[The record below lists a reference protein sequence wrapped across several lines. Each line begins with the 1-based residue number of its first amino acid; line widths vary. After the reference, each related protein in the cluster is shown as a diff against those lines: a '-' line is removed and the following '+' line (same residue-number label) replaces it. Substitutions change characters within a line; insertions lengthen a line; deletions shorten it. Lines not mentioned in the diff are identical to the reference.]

1 MAQYDDDAPPEGY
14 RWQYFG
20 DPSRD
25 QASGRYPVPVET
37 PAGEGSGRPI
47 APHREV
53 AGEVPGTGPS
63 LDQMRFELAQQQPM
77 QDPQSKSLRD
87 TLMNLPLE
95 IRDQAMALG
104 EVGASIFGSM
114 VSPIVGAAAGVGKNL
129 YDYVDKGKIDP
140 AATKDFAN
148 TAAGY
153 ASYVPTIPSAQHIMQ
168 LLGEAPAAIMGT
180 GQGLPPIVSGINPR
194 ALQAP
199 RGTTGALTAGVKR
212 DVKQFD
218 NDVFNAQRGITPG
231 YATLGSEFSDAFV
244 TPRPTVYEMLAG
256 LEPSNVPSTAS
267 AAVKPKGKG
276 TWVQELSTSPLDE
289 NGNLRTALN
298 VPQMLDVNRLP
309 SDSYGILTQYMDA
322 VLADQPATI
331 RAGLFSR
338 AGLSD
343 FKAARAN
350 PDIFKSADEYIG
362 FVNKIIEDKNSKLP
376 DAQKKPLLIMPSAF
390 KDMYA
395 AHNKWLE
402 GPGLKYMMTQM
413 GTGLKNDPLLKD
425 IEERNWSFMG
435 EDLSAES
442 QRNAARARVA
452 AQDVHMLDP
461 NYNPLT
467 GDVGSVTTSSDAGR
481 AYENL
486 TDVLIKS
493 MPKSELGPTRG
504 LDLTKI
510 SAEELLEQYGDKLS
524 NNVRNYIDDFIMKWD
539 RAEDDNDMPKLE
551 ELAKEYVEQLEYL
564 STQPDLMREY
574 GIDAGLTDSAF
585 ARTPEHTP
593 IYNLPEYFG
602 DGPTNPLD
610 VLSQRVLEDLLKGS
624 IDPARISNVSVQRIA
639 NELWKDELARRAKV
653 KESDLDY
660 KNWKIEHKAAMPGDD
675 LSDGSKMVIY
685 DDTVEPDVLMRGL
698 SADTWELDHC
708 VADAC
713 IDATGDYKGRR
724 YVPGMDPRTGKM
736 VPRPEGD
743 DEPIYR
749 YIDSVIQ
756 GESRIASLYDKNND
770 IQATLEL
777 EPGDGPYREMGE
789 DVTQIMGY
797 HDKAVH
803 PAAWPAIVE
812 WLNKNADKI
821 GTVLPSALEHV
832 SPLGL
837 MNIPEGVSPVRK
849 LYPQYKDAGE
859 LVDFRELRDITEALP
874 DADYTID
881 PSALDD
887 LYRFMHDKA
896 LRELDDKFQDL
907 YKPIAGH
914 DIPDSLLFLEAPDFH
929 NIRAILGADSPAYAA
944 FEKLHDQAGD
954 VSIATAF
961 ENQIGRFFRPNDV
974 KAYAAANGID
984 LTPQPID
991 LATANESQLKYRSE
1005 YLNRATEQLNLK
1017 YNNATDGAT
1026 HQAITDDMNMIKY
1039 EQEAIAKRL
1048 QEMTGKD
1055 VLGADRPVATYNSDQ
1070 IAQLR
1075 QAVNQ
1080 YLERGQFD
1088 TLQNYDL
1095 NLMVYP
1101 LLGLDDQNSQLPGN
1115 LHRQLVGMM
1124 LSPLTTIAEFQDMY
1138 TRAGQGALMGSVLD
1152 QDQIANAQ
1160 HILSD
1165 WAIAHGHNIKPSKAV
1180 ANGPAIPDMT
1190 EERGARLRNFWRENA
1205 ENGVINEVPA
1215 DMWDQVM
1222 ALLGDQGPQNKIP
1235 PDQHWFIV
1243 QTLTNERT
1251 TVPQILDLRNQ
1262 VASGDALYSAMTPEQ
1277 TATALNVIDEWTRI
1291 NGIEMPRGRAQ
1302 GGIIRMAE
1310 GGQASKEDIMNLKPQ
1325 PKAQDTSFA
1334 QVDSLLADIGRNQEE
1349 YERIAR
1355 GGSFDRKKFT
1365 PENIYAMRLL
1375 QAANATPD
1383 PARYLE
1389 SLNPYHSSQLQ
1400 FKLNPF
1406 TNVLGY
1412 VDPAEPNKAV
1422 IQRLEQVENTIP
1434 HELTHTLQLGRGAA
1448 VEKGGIDKLIEMSR
1462 SENLARRKT
1471 ALPEEMRKSVF
1482 PSANVN
1488 NAREI
1493 WANINA
1499 RAHLINAAGGDFI
1512 NSPEGR
1518 ALFPTNTEQRDYYT
1532 NAMPSVNSIT
1542 PDTGTFVPNRSNPNE
1557 SYAAKIR
1564 RKLGMADGGA
1574 VFNPQGADYDYQTAR
1589 AYGMGQEDGGH
1600 WGSVARAS
1608 EGERKLHGLPED
1620 SYLMLKGAQ
1629 HPTWGK
1635 AVEAETARGSKI
1647 VKHGD
1652 RYYSV
1657 PHKADGGAVTD
1668 TLDKMVKNPQAST
1681 LLNLD
1686 LPNLIAA
1693 KRQAQSLKRGGKVQF
1708 TNNIDSM
1715 RYALDRH

>member
-1 MAQYDDDAPPEGY
+1 
-14 RWQYFG
+14 
-20 DPSRD
+20 
-25 QASGRYPVPVET
+25 
-37 PAGEGSGRPI
+37 
-47 APHREV
+47 
-53 AGEVPGTGPS
+53 
-63 LDQMRFELAQQQPM
+63 MRFELAQQQPM
-77 QDPQSKSLRD
+77 QNPQLKSLRD

-114 VSPIVGAAAGVGKNL
+114 VSPVVGAAAGVGKNL

-168 LLGEAPAAIMGT
+168 LLGEAPAYFMGT

-212 DVKQFD
+212 DIKQFD

-231 YATLGSEFSDAFV
+231 YPTMGSEFFNEFL

-276 TWVQELSTSPLDE
+276 TWVQELSNSVRDDS
-289 NGNLRTALN
+289 GNPRLEMN
-298 VPQMLDVNRLP
+298 VEQMLDVNRLP
-309 SDSYGILTQYMDA
+309 SDSYGILKQYMDA
-322 VLADQPATI
+322 VLGDQPETI
-331 RAGLFSR
+331 RAGLFAR
-338 AGLSD
+338 AGLRD

-362 FVNKIIEDKNSKLP
+362 FVNRIIEGKNANLP
-376 DAQKKPLLIMPSAF
+376 VADKKPLLTMPSAF

-486 TDVLIKS
+486 TDMLVKS

-510 SAEELLEQYGDKLS
+510 DALELLNEYGDKFP
-524 NNVRNYIDDFIMKWD
+524 NNVKFYLSDFIEKWD
-539 RAEDDNDMPKLE
+539 AAQEANNMPRLE
-551 ELAKEYVEQLEYL
+551 ELAKEYVEQMNYL

-574 GIDAGLTDSAF
+574 GIDASLTDSAF
-585 ARTPEHTP
+585 ARTPEYTP
-593 IYNLPEYFG
+593 VYNLPEYFS

-610 VLSQRVLEDLLKGS
+610 VLSRRVLEDLLKGG
-624 IDPARISNVSVQRIA
+624 IDPSRISNVSVQRIA
-639 NELWKDELARRAKV
+639 NELWKDELTRRAEV
-653 KESDLDY
+653 KKSDLDY

-675 LSDGSKMVIY
+675 LSDGSKMVVY

-708 VADAC
+708 VADSCLEAR
-713 IDATGDYKGRR
+713 GDYKGRR

-743 DEPIYR
+743 DEPNYR
-749 YIDSVIQ
+749 FIDSVIQ
-756 GESRIASLYDKNND
+756 GEARIASLYDKNND
-770 IQATLEL
+770 IQATTEL
-777 EPGDGPYREMGE
+777 QPIGFRSGE

-803 PAAWPAIVE
+803 PEAWPAMVE

-821 GTVLPSALEHV
+821 GSLRGDSLKNLSPS
-832 SPLGL
+832 GL
-837 MNIPEGVSPVRK
+837 RDIPEGVSPVRK
-849 LYPQYKDAGE
+849 LYPEYKDAGE
-859 LVDFRELRDITEALP
+859 LTDFRELRDITESLP
-874 DADYTID
+874 EVDYTID
-881 PSALDD
+881 PTALDE
-887 LYRFMHDKA
+887 LFHFMHDKA

-907 YKPIAGH
+907 YKPITGQ
-914 DIPDSLLFLEAPDFH
+914 DIPDSLLFLEAPDFD
-929 NIRAILGADSPAYAA
+929 NLRAVLGADSPAYAA
-944 FEKLHDQAGD
+944 FEKLHDEAGD
-954 VSIATAF
+954 ISIATAF

-991 LATANESQLKYRSE
+991 IATANEAQLKYRSQ
-1005 YLNRATEQLNLK
+1005 YLDRAIKQLNLK

-1026 HQAITDDMNMIKY
+1026 HEAITDDLRMIKW
-1039 EQEAIAKRL
+1039 EQEAIAERL
-1048 QEMTGKD
+1048 KTMTGKD

-1165 WAIAHGHNIKPSKAV
+1165 WAIAHGHNIKP
-1180 ANGPAIPDMT
+1180 
-1190 EERGARLRNFWRENA
+1190 
-1205 ENGVINEVPA
+1205 
-1215 DMWDQVM
+1215 
-1222 ALLGDQGPQNKIP
+1222 
-1235 PDQHWFIV
+1235 
-1243 QTLTNERT
+1243 
-1251 TVPQILDLRNQ
+1251 
-1262 VASGDALYSAMTPEQ
+1262 
-1277 TATALNVIDEWTRI
+1277 
-1291 NGIEMPRGRAQ
+1291 PRGRAEGGAVRMADGRPVNVNLGAAPFAHGGAVHMEH
-1302 GGIIRMAE
+1302 GGITPRAF
-1310 GGQASKEDIMNLKPQ
+1310 SYSP
-1325 PKAQDTSFA
+1325 T
-1334 QVDSLLADIGRNQEE
+1334 
-1349 YERIAR
+1349 
-1355 GGSFDRKKFT
+1355 DRD
-1365 PENIYAMRLL
+1365 EHN
-1375 QAANATPD
+1375 
-1383 PARYLE
+1383 
-1389 SLNPYHSSQLQ
+1389 
-1400 FKLNPF
+1400 
-1406 TNVLGY
+1406 
-1412 VDPAEPNKAV
+1412 
-1422 IQRLEQVENTIP
+1422 
-1434 HELTHTLQLGRGAA
+1434 
-1448 VEKGGIDKLIEMSR
+1448 
-1462 SENLARRKT
+1462 
-1471 ALPEEMRKSVF
+1471 
-1482 PSANVN
+1482 
-1488 NAREI
+1488 
-1493 WANINA
+1493 
-1499 RAHLINAAGGDFI
+1499 
-1512 NSPEGR
+1512 
-1518 ALFPTNTEQRDYYT
+1518 
-1532 NAMPSVNSIT
+1532 
-1542 PDTGTFVPNRSNPNE
+1542 
-1557 SYAAKIR
+1557 
-1564 RKLGMADGGA
+1564 RKLGLPAEFYRAGQVDPTMQSYGAGVSVPVGEARLTADAIAARNAQMRDTLAGIMLGA
-1574 VFNPQGADYDYQTAR
+1574 EFPVGEGTLRAEMMRPTMQGASPT
-1589 AYGMGQEDGGH
+1589 YG
-1600 WGSVARAS
+1600 
-1608 EGERKLHGLPED
+1608 L
-1620 SYLMLKGAQ
+1620 
-1629 HPTWGK
+1629 
-1635 AVEAETARGSKI
+1635 
-1647 VKHGD
+1647 
-1652 RYYSV
+1652 RYNQRF
-1657 PHKADGGAVTD
+1657 ADGGAVTD

-1693 KRQAQSLKRGGKVQF
+1693 KQQTRPMKRGGKVEF
-1708 TNNIDSM
+1708 SNNIDDM
-1715 RYALDRH
+1715 RYALTRRQG